1 MPEGLATAEGE
12 RIDFDQTEREFA
24 AAMASPSSD
33 DAEAPAPPDVPPA
46 DPDAPWGRTKEGQPK
61 RRPGRPRKNTA
72 RTVPGS
78 QVSKAEPAAK
88 SGKGDSQARPG
99 RDYTEGLSDF
109 TQLLWMGLAGLPIP
123 GDERR
128 IRCRVQAAVLKEN
141 QAGVVSGVNIMA
153 QHSGP
158 VRWVVEKLATGEASW
173 IFPAVL
179 ALMPF
184 AVQTSMLWRVPVNGD
199 MAKMAEGVENEFSEV
214 FSSIL
219 QQMGLVDEDQAEEPA
234 AA

>member
-12 RIDFDQTEREFA
+12 RIDFDQTERKFA
-24 AAMASPSSD
+24 AAMAAPSPD
-33 DAEAPAPPDVPPA
+33 DPEAPAPPDVPAA
-46 DPDAPWGRTKEGQPK
+46 DPEAPWGRTADGRPK
-61 RRPGRPRKNTA
+61 RKPGRPPKNRA

-88 SGKGDSQARPG
+88 GGKGDSQARPG

-199 MAKMAEGVENEFSEV
+199 MAKMAEGVESEFGEV
-214 FSSIL
+214 FASIL
-219 QQMGLVDEDQAEEPA
+219 QQMGLVDDEQPEPA
-234 AA
+234 AAA

>member
-24 AAMASPSSD
+24 AAMAAPSSD
-33 DAEAPAPPDVPPA
+33 DGEAQGPPDVPPI
-46 DPDAPWGRTKEGQPK
+46 DPEAPYGWTKEGAPK
-61 RRPGRPRKNTA
+61 RRPGRPPKQDKA

-78 QVSKAEPAAK
+78 SVSKATAPPK
-88 SGKGDSQARPG
+88 GGKGDSQAQGP
-99 RDYTEGLSDF
+99 RDYSEGLSDF

-153 QHSGP
+153 QHNG
-158 VRWVVEKLATGEASW
+158 VIRWGVEKLATGEASW
-173 IFPAVL
+173 IFPAIL

-219 QQMGLVDEDQAEEPA
+219 QQMGLVDDEPEPA